1 MANLVDDAVAR
12 DTQKKRERERET
24 ERAKKKEH
32 TKERQTDRQKERKQI
47 KYTRQKETIQI
58 ERLKGRYT
66 V

>member
-12 DTQKKRERERET
+12 DTQKKRERET

-32 TKERQTDRQKERKQI
+32 TKERQTDRQQERKQI
-47 KYTRQKETIQI
+47 KYTRQKETIQK